1 MGKLTFR
8 GGIHPYEGKELS
20 KDHPIEKYLTKDE
33 RSPWL
38 FNFHDRLATSD
49 SFCANV
55 NTGIKQ
61 IWEKVEPG
69 YRASLYAFRH
79 SWATIAQNECG
90 ATMNDVDFGL
100 NHSINRMAKVYVKID
115 FTPA

>member
-1 MGKLTFR
+1 M
-8 GGIHPYEGKELS
+8 
-20 KDHPIEKYLTKDE
+20 
-33 RSPWL
+33 
-38 FNFHDRLATSD
+38 
-49 SFCANV
+49 
-55 NTGIKQ
+55 
-61 IWEKVEPG
+61 EPG

-115 FTPA
+115 FTPVWILNNNQINLNLFL